1 MVNKIL
7 NSNGFKRILIFLF
20 VSLVLF
26 ALRDMIN
33 LILFTFI
40 FGFLMDRLVQFIHE
54 RGSLNRKLIVVLSYV
69 IIVGL
74 LSLGL
79 VKYMPVVIR
88 EITELIKELTAFY
101 TAKHNNFILNYVFN
115 RMEQIQISNYLEQSF
130 TYIIKYFTDISRVGL
145 QVLLALLLSLFFQLE
160 KPRLI
165 AFTKK
170 FKTSKVA
177 F

>member
-54 RGSLNRKLIVVLSYV
+54 RVSLNRKLIVVLSYV

-88 EITELIKELTAFY
+88 EIT
-101 TAKHNNFILNYVFN
+101 
-115 RMEQIQISNYLEQSF
+115 
-130 TYIIKYFTDISRVGL
+130 
-145 QVLLALLLSLFFQLE
+145 
-160 KPRLI
+160 
-165 AFTKK
+165 
-170 FKTSKVA
+170 
-177 F
+177 